1 MLVVGV
7 GRTEAK
13 VEGLFSEVCRLDYKG
28 NVLDSMG
35 GEVLKGV
42 RVPWS
47 RDYGD
52 VDGGKCF
59 SVPLLVASGAGRK
72 SRRVLCVEKKFG
84 VTLRQQRIFSAAAG

>member
-35 GEVLKGV
+35 GEVLKG
-42 RVPWS
+42 
-47 RDYGD
+47 G
-52 VDGGKCF
+52 CAL
-59 SVPLLVASGAGRK
+59 SVPRHVLMEGR
-72 SRRVLCVEKKFG
+72 
-84 VTLRQQRIFSAAAG
+84 

>member
-35 GEVLKGV
+35 GEVLKGAPCHV
-42 RVPWS
+42 MLMEGGVLPYFCFLWQAEWSENRSACVVPVSPSASSASS
-47 RDYGD
+47 R
-52 VDGGKCF
+52 CF
-59 SVPLLVASGAGRK
+59 ESVYMK
-72 SRRVLCVEKKFG
+72 
-84 VTLRQQRIFSAAAG
+84 